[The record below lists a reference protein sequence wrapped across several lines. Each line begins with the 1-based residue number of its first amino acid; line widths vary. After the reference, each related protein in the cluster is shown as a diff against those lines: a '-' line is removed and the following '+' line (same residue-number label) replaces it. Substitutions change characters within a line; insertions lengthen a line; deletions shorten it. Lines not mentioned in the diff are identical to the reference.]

1 MFLGMIMP
9 ETAVSLCRTVKE
21 PGNAASL
28 AENVLVNLLE
38 PTATVSA
45 RSLWQASDPKG
56 KEACKWD
63 QLGSSRLHRP
73 DMRRAYGRAS
83 QQKWKGR

>member
-1 MFLGMIMP
+1 MLPGTIMP
-9 ETAVSLCRTVKE
+9 ETAVCLCRTIKE

-28 AENVLVNLLE
+28 AVNVLVNLSE

-45 RSLWQASDPKG
+45 RSLWQASGTKG
-56 KEACKWD
+56 REVYRWD

-73 DMRRAYGRAS
+73 DMGRACGS
-83 QQKWKGR
+83 AGQQRWKGR